1 MIMSSRFTTPPCQ
14 QVLISCPKQLV
25 EGISSVEPP
34 IPHVF
39 DEIVAPVRPL
49 IIKEAQRLPQDTSK
63 YTLSFQPFT
72 LNLLFALIKGIKS
85 ISLLV
90 TEIKTSSEAKALSL
104 VNASKSMYSEAF
116 YRYSP
121 QIYRTLFYTLLEKV
135 NFLEIPEIQAL
146 GRFCCVD
153 GSVFPAIIT
162 MTWATYQQKRNAIK
176 LHLAFEL
183 NRMIPTQFLSTE
195 ANGSERMI
203 LRQMLE
209 AGITYIADRGYVCFE
224 LFHDIAA
231 RQAYFIIRG
240 TSNLLYDICETLP
253 VEVPAQWDKFFTGV
267 ADRKIRLTNDA
278 HQHAYRLVS
287 FVAMGEYFFLI
298 TNRFDLK
305 TSEIIMLYAYGWQ
318 VELILRFL
326 KRTMNGLYLMCHHPS
341 GIETQFTLYM
351 ISYLLLLHFKQ
362 HCAPE
367 EVESIVEV
375 EPENHGQSAEMESES
390 SKKTPSPSMFDVC
403 GLVSLLGDRVRQYW
417 KMGIHWL
424 TTVRNSLLLPFTP
437 EISRLIWSM
446 Q

>member
-1 MIMSSRFTTPPCQ
+1 M
-14 QVLISCPKQLV
+14 
-25 EGISSVEPP
+25 EPP
-34 IPHVF
+34 IPRVF
-39 DEIVAPVRPL
+39 DEIVAPVMPL

-72 LNLLFALIKGIKS
+72 LHLLFALLKGIKS
-85 ISLLV
+85 IRLLV

-224 LFHDIAA
+224 LFHDIGA

-253 VEVPAQWDKFFTGV
+253 VEVPAQWDKFFTGIE
-267 ADRKIRLTNDA
+267 DRKIRLTNDA

-287 FVAMGEYFFLI
+287 FVAMGEYFSLI

-305 TSEIIMLYAYGWQ
+305 TSEIIMLYAYRWQ
-318 VELILRFL
+318 VELIFRFL
-326 KRTMNGLYLMCHHPS
+326 KRTMNGLHLMCHHPS

-362 HCAPE
+362 SCAPS
-367 EVESIVEV
+367 EVETIVEV
-375 EPENHGQSAEMESES
+375 EPKHHEQNDETEPES
-390 SKKTPSPSMFDVC
+390 SKKT
-403 GLVSLLGDRVRQYW
+403 GSLPTLRPV
-417 KMGIHWL
+417 L
-424 TTVRNSLLLPFTP
+424 TPYK
-437 EISRLIWSM
+437 
-446 Q
+446 

>member
-1 MIMSSRFTTPPCQ
+1 
-14 QVLISCPKQLV
+14 V
-25 EGISSVEPP
+25 ETP
-34 IPHVF
+34 IPRVF
-39 DEIVAPVRPL
+39 DEIIAPVMPL
-49 IIKEAQRLPQDTSK
+49 IVKEAQRLPQDASK

-85 ISLLV
+85 IRLLV
-90 TEIKTSSEAKALSL
+90 TEIKTSSEAKALGL
-104 VNASKSMYSEAF
+104 VSASKSMYSEAF

-121 QIYRTLFYTLLEKV
+121 QTYRTLFYTMLAKM

-162 MTWATYQQKRNAIK
+162 MTWAAYQQKRNAIK

-195 ANGSERMI
+195 ANDSERKI

-209 AGITYIADRGYVCFE
+209 AGVTYIADRGYVCFK
-224 LFHDIAA
+224 LFHDIGAKE
-231 RQAYFIIRG
+231 AYFIIRA

-253 VEVPAQWDKFFTGV
+253 VEVPAQWGKFFTDV
-267 ADRKIRLTNDA
+267 TDCKIRLTNDA

-287 FVAMGEYFFLI
+287 FMAMGEYFSLI

-305 TSEIIMLYAYGWQ
+305 TSEIIMLYAYRWQ
-318 VELILRFL
+318 VELIFRFL
-326 KRTMNGLYLMCHHPS
+326 KRTMHGLHLMCHHPS

-351 ISYLLLLHFKQ
+351 IAYLLLLHFKQ
-362 HCAPE
+362 HCAP
-367 EVESIVEV
+367 VEGETIVEA
-375 EPENHGQSAEMESES
+375 EPENHGQPDEVESEP
-390 SKKTPSPSMFDVC
+390 SKKTPSPSMFYVC

>member
-1 MIMSSRFTTPPCQ
+1 M
-14 QVLISCPKQLV
+14 
-25 EGISSVEPP
+25 EPP
-34 IPHVF
+34 IPRVF
-39 DEIVAPVRPL
+39 DEIVAPVMPL

-90 TEIKTSSEAKALSL
+90 TEIKTSSEAKVLSL

-224 LFHDIAA
+224 LFHDIGA

-267 ADRKIRLTNDA
+267 ADRKIRLTNDS

-305 TSEIIMLYAYGWQ
+305 TSEIIMLYAYRWQ
-318 VELILRFL
+318 VELIFRFL
-326 KRTMNGLYLMCHHPS
+326 KRTMNGLHLMCHHPS

-390 SKKTPSPSMFDVC
+390 SKKTPSPSMFYVC